1 MLGSISLTAQSGFS
15 NRIRIE
21 TRSRVSFWNPDRRV
35 IRDRARLLCVDYS
48 SVAEVWGFSSNVSG
62 ARHKGRGAFTAK
74 SIRQEARAHTGLG
87 YLGNGDGLLDKD
99 SVAV

>member
-1 MLGSISLTAQSGFS
+1 L
-15 NRIRIE
+15 
-21 TRSRVSFWNPDRRV
+21 
-35 IRDRARLLCVDYS
+35 DYG
-48 SVAEVWGFSSNVSG
+48 VAEVWGFSSNVSGG

-74 SIRQEARAHTGLG
+74 SVRQEARAHTGLG